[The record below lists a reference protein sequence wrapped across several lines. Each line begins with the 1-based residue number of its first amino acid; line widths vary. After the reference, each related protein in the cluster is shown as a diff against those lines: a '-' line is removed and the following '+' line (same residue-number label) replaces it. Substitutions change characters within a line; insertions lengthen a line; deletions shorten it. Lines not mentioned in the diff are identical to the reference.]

1 MIDMIAMN
9 ATDVR
14 KEWSSV
20 VDGVIREKPTFI
32 KRTRDKMWLSNIDT
46 MKDILA
52 GYQFTVERYNEED
65 ESVTL
70 ALVEIDLVENGKTE
84 EEARLR
90 MASAILEYANE
101 YYQNY
106 AYYSKAPNRKPHIPY
121 VFKALIMDDVQEL
134 GDSIICQ
141 GGEN

>member
-1 MIDMIAMN
+1 MIAMN

-20 VDGVIREKPTFI
+20 VDGVIRERPAFI
-32 KRTRDKMWLSNIDT
+32 KRTRDKMWLSNIET
-46 MKDILA
+46 MEDILA
-52 GYQFTVERYNEED
+52 GYQFTVEKYDEED
-65 ESVTL
+65 DSVTL
-70 ALVEIDLVENGKTE
+70 SLIEIDLVENGRTE
-84 EEARLR
+84 QEARLR
-90 MASAILEYANE
+90 MANSILEYANE

-106 AYYSKAPNRKPHIPY
+106 AYYSKAPNRKAHIPY
-121 VFKALIMDDVQEL
+121 IFKALIIDDVQRL